1 MALLTLLLL
10 FTQALAQGVP
20 LPSFDAE
27 LSEFTYPFPVKTFAI
42 SSQQQSL
49 KMAYMDIP
57 VENGNGQTVVLLH
70 GKNFGGFYWEPTVN
84 ALHQAGFRVVVPD
97 QIGFGKSSKP
107 AAYQFTFQAL
117 AENTKK
123 LLDEL
128 KIQKAAIVGHSMGGM
143 LATRFALM
151 YPERVS
157 RLVLVNPIG
166 LEDWKTMVAYK
177 GVNEV
182 YEGELK
188 ATRESIR
195 EYQKNAYYAGK
206 WKPEYEDLIDAAA
219 GQTRHSDFPKVA
231 WNSALTA
238 EMIFTQPVVYEFPLI
253 KVPTLLIIGLRDKT
267 AIGKAWASKEMA
279 AKMGDYTK
287 LGKKAARLIPKAKL
301 VEIKGVGHVPQ
312 IENFPAYEKAL
323 LGFLK

>member
-1 MALLTLLLL
+1 MILLTLLFF
-10 FTQALAQGVP
+10 FTGALAGGP
-20 LPSFDAE
+20 AESFDAE
-27 LSEFTYPFPVKTFAI
+27 LSQFTYPHPVKVLEI
-42 SSQQQSL
+42 QSQKQKL
-49 KMAYMDIP
+49 KMAYMDVP
-57 VENGNGQTVVLLH
+57 AEKANGRTVVLLH
-70 GKNFGGFYWEPTVN
+70 GKNFGAFYWEPTIR
-84 ALHQAGFRVVVPD
+84 ALNKAGFRVVAPD

-107 AAYQFTFQAL
+107 EAYQFSFQGL

-128 KIQKAAIVGHSMGGM
+128 KIEKAAIVGHSMGGM

-157 RLVLVNPIG
+157 QLILVNPIG
-166 LEDWKTMVAYK
+166 LEDWKTMTSYK
-177 GVNEV
+177 GINEL

-188 ATRESIR
+188 ANADSIR
-195 EYQKNAYYAGK
+195 EYQKAAYYDGA
-206 WKPEYEDLIDAAA
+206 WKPEYEELIRAQV
-219 GQTRHSDFPKVA
+219 GWTRHGDFPKVA

-267 AIGKAWASKEMA
+267 AIGKAWAGKEMA

-287 LGKKAARLIPKAKL
+287 LGKKAARAIPKAKL

-312 IENFPAYEKAL
+312 TENFPAYEKAL
-323 LGFLK
+323 LGFLE